1 MNHISNE
8 AQLVSLM
15 GQFEAPPTLR
25 DEDADLWFYRRRTV
39 ALLRRYARASIEVGR
54 LPSLLGREFFRS
66 RVTSYTMRN
75 FEDVVIFVTDMERAI
90 ARLDD
95 YDKKLLAMNILEEYT
110 IPEVGRL
117 LGCTQRTVE
126 RALQNAI
133 DQLSRILL
141 AGGLLE
147 EQSLVSKCCQEGKD
161 YELKVSDSN
170 KWKNKRDCVFHARW
184 STLHAMPKL
193 RAVHR
198 WLHRLA
204 PSMLAALLATLLRVA
219 QSLRFI
225 PSDEVWF
232 PLLVLVAWVLFLY
245 WVLTGPRAV
254 RLYRKAYKEWA
265 RERRVMAYG
274 IAISAGAA
282 IGAVSGGVWWKIF
295 ELQRRQMQTLQ
306 DKRPESKPA
315 QPVSHQEPQT
325 TNETTPGKGEGKERR
340 GTPKNGNGKPVI
352 PPLPLPTPAKGLCRE
367 ERFTKLFDGRTL
379 PTRNRPYEQHTGTNR

>member
-90 ARLDD
+90 ARLED

-170 KWKNKRDCVFHARW
+170 KWKNKRTEF
-184 STLHAMPKL
+184 
-193 RAVHR
+193 
-198 WLHRLA
+198 
-204 PSMLAALLATLLRVA
+204 
-219 QSLRFI
+219 
-225 PSDEVWF
+225 
-232 PLLVLVAWVLFLY
+232 
-245 WVLTGPRAV
+245 G
-254 RLYRKAYKEWA
+254 
-265 RERRVMAYG
+265 
-274 IAISAGAA
+274 
-282 IGAVSGGVWWKIF
+282 
-295 ELQRRQMQTLQ
+295 
-306 DKRPESKPA
+306 
-315 QPVSHQEPQT
+315 
-325 TNETTPGKGEGKERR
+325 
-340 GTPKNGNGKPVI
+340 GTP
-352 PPLPLPTPAKGLCRE
+352 PTDLIS
-367 ERFTKLFDGRTL
+367 
-379 PTRNRPYEQHTGTNR
+379 